1 MRNEKNYKNVYI
13 IHKNYNEE
21 KYYNA
26 GSYFIYCRK
35 IEKINSKI
43 ISTL

>member
-21 KYYNA
+21 N
-26 GSYFIYCRK
+26 
-35 IEKINSKI
+35 I
-43 ISTL
+43 IMRGHISSIVGK